1 MMDKLESPCGCRIEI
16 LCSEKRPKTACRWM
30 QSVSIVELGKVST
43 PCSSLK
49 IQNDSPV
56 HMDTPLMLRSSSCES
71 IPVQKGWSVKTEA
84 FDDSMENGCENQ
96 LLTFTLDSSNLSW
109 SSSMATPRDMAFKK
123 FPVDAER
130 QKGPA
135 RALFSPTSCGGD
147 SELDDA
153 SLDLTV
159 EQEEQSISLV
169 CIEEPDTS
177 EHTLKSSPVSNSSKT
192 CDCVNN
198 TVKNG
203 EASCEICYSQDIF
216 PSVAEIDC
224 TKNAESS
231 FESSLTDTKEPH
243 FTSKQKLCKDCESDS
258 KVCIQTN
265 RLSDSSA
272 IEVLHSNQNVL
283 GKEIRS
289 DKQIYRRTSTPKTDR
304 SKLCKFAPDDLDEE
318 SQLSMLLILPSSTPL
333 RHYQPSLLS
342 SPDIF
347 QPEESTD
354 FTNTIVNGR
363 DQRNFVKNGKEILL
377 ASSFVHKQNGVDNTR
392 NIQYLG
398 PTSEATVL
406 VNSQNMIEDN
416 TNPHCLESR
425 LSRKRGHPKFL
436 FMDEESER
444 KTSIDDFLADVFSSP
459 DTEARQRR
467 SPPNSCKKQ
476 RLSIQLHSK
485 QSAHGNRLKQE
496 SSVKS
501 VCGTEGVKSACQTND
516 LRVCSSQFSKL
527 VTTSTKSGESIVV
540 NHLLPCVD
548 NKSVECL
555 LKLSENAKK
564 FQNECPSHDFG
575 TPPSILKS
583 GRKMQ
588 TSSSVKRVRFS
599 LECDPSSHS
608 DPGGDSWL
616 VKRSLTLKSK
626 GQMFSILKHR
636 SGTDTV
642 NTWKADDVGKTE
654 NLSCASTTDL
664 SSVFLAPDAEKTKH
678 ALNMMFDNVSAKEAE
693 DEFSQ
698 LSFTCLQEMCSVM
711 NSCEDSLTV
720 QQTHNQEPFLSRVGE
735 KTCNVQ
741 ENEMNNLVLAEEKI
755 TEQFHKSD
763 TEGNLNLSVAEVVA
777 ADGGDTDLFTLS
789 VCDEKIRKVGFYEEI
804 SKDASSNENVLNRK
818 DTCRKIA
825 EDTHRGKVLEEDF
838 SEKSIERRHLA
849 ETNIPEVQTD
859 VHMGTKHVASEG
871 KKVSDIDKEIE
882 NTDSV
887 MEMCKHSAN
896 FVEKVSDIDKE
907 TKHTAHLV
915 EKVSGGDNETKHK
928 TIAAEVAQHRIHPKV
943 CLSLKKGKKFL
954 YPSSSQIRNTCPEN
968 VYSFASFKPL
978 SMENARLP
986 LLKTKD
992 AADCTSVVIH
1002 GSIAREQQ
1010 TATGTDVSACGKQ
1023 VDLGT
1028 NRKNRDEESR
1038 SSQAGEM
1045 LESASGSLERIALS
1059 GKPLVVSGN
1068 VLIQEGDPDW
1078 AEFEDEMNWS
1088 NSEDCLT
1095 DDGEHAVVDLSR
1107 SEIEED
1113 ERLMCGIGSETKDER
1128 LVCNISSKA
1137 DKRWTSGGA
1146 TVIVEMQL
1154 NFEADALSV
1163 TGPPCAGITPELV
1176 METNMDDTDM
1186 DNINTVEDVH
1196 MEGAAIDSMIDVKD
1210 VDTSNSVVGPLLHD
1224 TESSFKKNL
1233 ASEEG
1238 KDDLSFALEC
1248 LDEREFFPQIMKEV
1262 SEKNVD
1268 NTEIRETQ
1276 QSPIARF
1283 MCNRH
1288 KISEL
1293 LTSGH
1298 IVTKAQNNSKISGLS
1313 DQGQCIGKYGD
1324 NSYCTTSSPA
1334 ISVRFT
1340 TADAERVCDSASL
1353 LSCMDKECLGFSS
1366 ASGKKIVLSAEAL
1379 NKAQTLFRNETDS
1392 KYLESDLLTDTSDD
1406 RLGQGVATDK
1416 EASSLILA
1424 SRTAVVDLAAMKS
1437 LSADGESGAACPTQT
1452 SPSSEAEV
1460 TTINTPKGTV
1470 DVAPAAIGEMQQA
1483 DMKVMAEPHMFQ
1495 ENTNA
1500 GNKLG
1505 KTLGNF
1511 YDDAA
1516 VVPVESKALGMRELG
1531 QEWSQTSLN
1540 NSDTGAEMGSA
1551 ELDFD
1556 AGQSD
1561 AKLHETVSSEPF
1573 IDDRKTTIE
1582 QNKNSRGEAE
1592 IYRKLE
1598 SSLPALSDES
1608 VNTNLS
1614 TDMSSDTGG
1623 FATAEGKP
1631 ITLSAKAK
1639 EKAVALWKAVEK
1651 EISGE
1656 ESAFGYGGDGELS
1669 SVKQKVSEKK
1679 LLIFGEK
1686 DNRMLNMGR
1695 ENSVLLAV
1703 GCDGPSRHEE
1713 HTVPVDAEV
1722 FRHKGFRPFK
1732 SPLLIKKTA
1741 KNNRQKDKTLE
1752 KPKLEGTPII
1762 IVDTE
1767 GDESK
1772 KIIPDKGNTA
1782 MHQETDFHHPPS
1794 SVFPAAEGSSVINA
1808 HSMKMP
1814 SDDYFDEDEG
1824 WGLMQGELLLDT
1836 HETQNIANINVT
1848 ERDNSRKPKEQ
1859 SLLSRSFL
1867 LETGHNECSPKKQGQ
1882 CSYTE
1887 PADDGLTS
1895 KARDSCC
1902 SGALSTRDSL
1912 DQKQLITK
1920 IEAHNQSYPVKC
1932 IGTNM
1937 TLKTNGKDTQEN
1949 CKEPQSSQSKS
1960 DCKPAGFSACSLDPN
1975 KQIETEFSELVSD
1988 NIDRQGMYEEFS
2000 DEALL
2005 EAFSDEPFD
2014 LVRRED
2020 CSFVLEG
2027 EPCMRHDKLQEFNE
2041 SCFLQ
2046 TAPDKN
2052 TECLPT
2058 DMMVDLYSVGA
2069 KEMIDDL
2076 LSQKCVSDVQMED
2089 SCLMDD
2095 KEEDTELGLM
2105 EHDVTNVN
2113 VAENQSLAS
2122 QVELMDR
2129 VFVES
2134 PGRPEE
2140 DCEPVLPC
2148 LEDVSDKI
2156 RQLHQSTSKKSSMVL
2171 VNNLNNLEKRV
2182 SASGDGNSVNS
2193 ESNHQPSNDQEGSE
2207 NSDASPADY
2216 LSDLSWS
2223 NFTGESH
2230 NSQLEDQDNQKR
2242 EMSGPEKHMH
2252 TQANLV
2258 TAESTELLTQ
2268 TTQNISQPVSVQ
2280 LLPEFG
2286 QNVEDKVSEV
2296 PNGNELC
2303 CKFQG
2308 SNHVGTA
2315 KISLSVHEFQ
2325 DKMFS
2330 SKPYCDS
2337 SKNFLLAEQSMMEHI
2352 SSNQNNVTRPSKAE
2366 NEIDFLS
2373 LCHRTSSLS
2382 FMRDSM
2388 TCQTAEKM
2396 SDFFTASRIST
2407 LVSKSA
2413 LEKSKDILDVDVTC
2427 KNENHCRQE
2436 SSGREVKD
2444 NEAMEVVSSIR
2455 KNMLANGAQD
2465 KEAPATS
2472 FLFQTAKGKPVKV
2485 SRKSVAMASVLLDVG
2500 EMEMDR
2506 SSEENSHPAAIF
2518 YSCTTS
2524 GVLRSGV
2531 ESTQKYEVQ
2540 EKQTGIAASS
2550 IQEKEQFHSFGGFC
2564 TASGSKVSVNEKS
2577 LHHGRK
2583 LLESLEDG
2591 ARNAYGIRAV
2601 EAVINISEDIGNSAL
2616 HTASTDFY
2624 KSKVSLKCRKNLSCE
2639 TRNCSEVLSSG
2650 MLSMENSS
2658 EFSCASF
2665 QGFKTA
2671 KGTVVNVLEKSLID
2685 ATKLLTAADN
2695 EASLGSDDL
2704 TNLTDVWTP
2713 VNPAKGFHVDG
2724 GKKGTVSKKVFQG
2737 DSAESEGG
2745 DEKMGADLHV
2755 VVTTEVQSLS
2765 EAGCLSNLHHEEGL
2779 SGLGDETVG
2788 RCFDGCHD
2796 TEASDSKLVS
2806 HLLEE
2811 ENVGFQTAKGKL
2823 ITSCSEGLNQALKL
2837 FDSVSKDN
2845 RKDSEN
2851 LWHQTGNLELCSGTK
2866 ADPKQGKDVNDYEA
2880 SVSTHT
2886 EFIAGQYEPFS
2897 IKRPAGTGFQTAQSK
2912 PLTVSKSSLVQVQE
2926 LVVSSDAPSLLKHSK
2941 DIQNSSM
2948 CIHFRT
2954 GAGIQMKV
2962 SEKALEHA
2970 RKVLESSND
2979 QQRALQDEETETVPT
2994 GVSDMEFSFHTAKGA
3009 SVGVSKKSLEHAQQL
3024 LLSVD
3029 NLSSFADQQ
3038 SNIAHTGSVKK
3049 NLQVV
3054 SSPNASCQRSYISNY
3069 DENIPLV
3076 SKEKGSLT
3084 VETANHNEQQVEL
3097 STLQRD
3103 SRICED
3109 GHTNEG
3115 VVMVS
3120 KCHDSRSELDER
3132 EGGDLH
3138 SSGPHGQQPQNPRH
3152 KNAMEKVSTSSVQLV
3167 TEVTEKR
3174 LLCKDAKD
3182 SPDNSGTM
3190 KRASSS
3196 QKPNF
3201 QPPFKKAKFVPPS
3214 TTKKNQTL
3222 DLSHE
3227 KHCYEIS
3234 RDQPSLQNDKMSS
3247 NIHLR
3252 EEEFSTS
3259 SLTFATPDSL
3269 EEARLHQEKIIRHKK
3284 RQKVKPVKGKWL
3296 TLKQMQKQ
3304 IKLRDLYLNPKG
3316 LSSHELIHAGVSST
3330 VLGVSSHTAEEYR
3343 FFLPAFY
3350 PNAST
3355 GILVGDNALLVCDA
3369 FGYAGKEEFYR
3380 AFLTVDGVDPNL
3392 ISQAWVYNHYRWV
3405 VWKTAAYEVAL
3416 PRVFASRAL
3425 TPDIVMM
3432 QLKYRYDREV
3442 DACHRSALKKIV
3454 ERDDTACKRL
3464 VLCISDIRLQK
3475 EDETVMMEVTD
3486 GWYRIWAKPD
3496 PALQQLIDRK
3506 KIKIGRKIITTGAEL
3521 AGSHDS
3527 CSPLEIPTGLYLKLW
3542 GNSTRPAPYWS
3553 RLGYQP
3559 CPASLCVPLSS
3570 VVADG
3575 GLVGCIDVVVVRK
3588 YPIMFMEKQADG
3600 SCVFRNAE
3608 MEDRARRCYEQQKE
3622 GAMERLCAKLQVEME
3637 REDATAKAKRKRHS
3651 LGSREIKALTT
3662 GAELCEVLDG
3672 ESHPEE
3678 LQAML
3683 TATQRDQVWE
3693 HRQRQQEERQAQFK
3707 YRLER
3712 AWNESTTQGER
3723 IVSPV
3728 QKLLVAGCCRHD
3740 VDKKTSA
3747 LLTVWR
3753 PGSDWEVVSE
3763 GQRYCIFSLTASS
3776 RTRQSRHGIQLTAGR
3791 QVRLQNK
3798 PVDENLLGLVYE
3810 PREVWSVSDLQQRK
3824 PLYNEIDFTGRVSD
3838 IVSTKPGSD
3847 RIHAVDSNGQL
3858 ITVWFWGGLQAFG
3871 LQNFFKKG
3879 LAFSGFNLYVRNS
3892 GQDRVE
3898 VTAFPET
3905 SYFTV
3910 TSRFTDHYS
3919 DKHRKLSSGE
3929 HPDNSEDTATSVGQF
3944 SESPETKQRKAV
3956 QKQKLFR
3963 LQSYGKPPP
3972 LTPLPNCMSPAAAKG
3987 FKPVKMRN
3995 DKMLP

>member
-30 QSVSIVELGKVST
+30 QSVSIVELGKELGTSPASWFETLSNIHVDKKSRVSSPALWSPCPAGGVLNISVST

-159 EQEEQSISLV
+159 EQEEQSISL
-169 CIEEPDTS
+169 
-177 EHTLKSSPVSNSSKT
+177 
-192 CDCVNN
+192 
-198 TVKNG
+198 
-203 EASCEICYSQDIF
+203 
-216 PSVAEIDC
+216 
-224 TKNAESS
+224 
-231 FESSLTDTKEPH
+231 
-243 FTSKQKLCKDCESDS
+243 
-258 KVCIQTN
+258 
-265 RLSDSSA
+265 
-272 IEVLHSNQNVL
+272 
-283 GKEIRS
+283 
-289 DKQIYRRTSTPKTDR
+289 
-304 SKLCKFAPDDLDEE
+304 
-318 SQLSMLLILPSSTPL
+318 
-333 RHYQPSLLS
+333 
-342 SPDIF
+342 
-347 QPEESTD
+347 
-354 FTNTIVNGR
+354 
-363 DQRNFVKNGKEILL
+363 
-377 ASSFVHKQNGVDNTR
+377 
-392 NIQYLG
+392 YLG

-496 SSVKS
+496 SSVK
-501 VCGTEGVKSACQTND
+501 
-516 LRVCSSQFSKL
+516 
-527 VTTSTKSGESIVV
+527 
-540 NHLLPCVD
+540 
-548 NKSVECL
+548 
-555 LKLSENAKK
+555 
-564 FQNECPSHDFG
+564 
-575 TPPSILKS
+575 
-583 GRKMQ
+583 
-588 TSSSVKRVRFS
+588 
-599 LECDPSSHS
+599 
-608 DPGGDSWL
+608 
-616 VKRSLTLKSK
+616 
-626 GQMFSILKHR
+626 
-636 SGTDTV
+636 
-642 NTWKADDVGKTE
+642 
-654 NLSCASTTDL
+654 
-664 SSVFLAPDAEKTKH
+664 
-678 ALNMMFDNVSAKEAE
+678 
-693 DEFSQ
+693 
-698 LSFTCLQEMCSVM
+698 
-711 NSCEDSLTV
+711 
-720 QQTHNQEPFLSRVGE
+720 
-735 KTCNVQ
+735 
-741 ENEMNNLVLAEEKI
+741 
-755 TEQFHKSD
+755 
-763 TEGNLNLSVAEVVA
+763 
-777 ADGGDTDLFTLS
+777 
-789 VCDEKIRKVGFYEEI
+789 
-804 SKDASSNENVLNRK
+804 
-818 DTCRKIA
+818 KIA

-928 TIAAEVAQHRIHPKV
+928 TIAAEVAQHRIHP
-943 CLSLKKGKKFL
+943 
-954 YPSSSQIRNTCPEN
+954 
-968 VYSFASFKPL
+968 
-978 SMENARLP
+978 
-986 LLKTKD
+986 KTKD

-1262 SEKNVD
+1262 N
-1268 NTEIRETQ
+1268 
-1276 QSPIARF
+1276 
-1283 MCNRH
+1283 
-1288 KISEL
+1288 
-1293 LTSGH
+1293 
-1298 IVTKAQNNSKISGLS
+1298 
-1313 DQGQCIGKYGD
+1313 
-1324 NSYCTTSSPA
+1324 
-1334 ISVRFT
+1334 
-1340 TADAERVCDSASL
+1340 
-1353 LSCMDKECLGFSS
+1353 
-1366 ASGKKIVLSAEAL
+1366 
-1379 NKAQTLFRNETDS
+1379 
-1392 KYLESDLLTDTSDD
+1392 TSDD

-1561 AKLHETVSSEPF
+1561 AKLHET
-1573 IDDRKTTIE
+1573 
-1582 QNKNSRGEAE
+1582 
-1592 IYRKLE
+1592 
-1598 SSLPALSDES
+1598 
-1608 VNTNLS
+1608 
-1614 TDMSSDTGG
+1614 
-1623 FATAEGKP
+1623 
-1631 ITLSAKAK
+1631 
-1639 EKAVALWKAVEK
+1639 
-1651 EISGE
+1651 
-1656 ESAFGYGGDGELS
+1656 
-1669 SVKQKVSEKK
+1669 
-1679 LLIFGEK
+1679 
-1686 DNRMLNMGR
+1686 
-1695 ENSVLLAV
+1695 
-1703 GCDGPSRHEE
+1703 
-1713 HTVPVDAEV
+1713 
-1722 FRHKGFRPFK
+1722 
-1732 SPLLIKKTA
+1732 
-1741 KNNRQKDKTLE
+1741 
-1752 KPKLEGTPII
+1752 
-1762 IVDTE
+1762 
-1767 GDESK
+1767 
-1772 KIIPDKGNTA
+1772 
-1782 MHQETDFHHPPS
+1782 
-1794 SVFPAAEGSSVINA
+1794 
-1808 HSMKMP
+1808 
-1814 SDDYFDEDEG
+1814 
-1824 WGLMQGELLLDT
+1824 
-1836 HETQNIANINVT
+1836 
-1848 ERDNSRKPKEQ
+1848 
-1859 SLLSRSFL
+1859 
-1867 LETGHNECSPKKQGQ
+1867 
-1882 CSYTE
+1882 
-1887 PADDGLTS
+1887 
-1895 KARDSCC
+1895 
-1902 SGALSTRDSL
+1902 
-1912 DQKQLITK
+1912 
-1920 IEAHNQSYPVKC
+1920 
-1932 IGTNM
+1932 
-1937 TLKTNGKDTQEN
+1937 
-1949 CKEPQSSQSKS
+1949 
-1960 DCKPAGFSACSLDPN
+1960 
-1975 KQIETEFSELVSD
+1975 
-1988 NIDRQGMYEEFS
+1988 
-2000 DEALL
+2000 
-2005 EAFSDEPFD
+2005 
-2014 LVRRED
+2014 
-2020 CSFVLEG
+2020 
-2027 EPCMRHDKLQEFNE
+2027 
-2041 SCFLQ
+2041 
-2046 TAPDKN
+2046 
-2052 TECLPT
+2052 
-2058 DMMVDLYSVGA
+2058 
-2069 KEMIDDL
+2069 
-2076 LSQKCVSDVQMED
+2076 KCVSDVQMED

-2252 TQANLV
+2252 TQANL
-2258 TAESTELLTQ
+2258 
-2268 TTQNISQPVSVQ
+2268 
-2280 LLPEFG
+2280 
-2286 QNVEDKVSEV
+2286 
-2296 PNGNELC
+2296 
-2303 CKFQG
+2303 
-2308 SNHVGTA
+2308 
-2315 KISLSVHEFQ
+2315 
-2325 DKMFS
+2325 
-2330 SKPYCDS
+2330 
-2337 SKNFLLAEQSMMEHI
+2337 
-2352 SSNQNNVTRPSKAE
+2352 
-2366 NEIDFLS
+2366 
-2373 LCHRTSSLS
+2373 
-2382 FMRDSM
+2382 
-2388 TCQTAEKM
+2388 
-2396 SDFFTASRIST
+2396 
-2407 LVSKSA
+2407 
-2413 LEKSKDILDVDVTC
+2413 
-2427 KNENHCRQE
+2427 
-2436 SSGREVKD
+2436 
-2444 NEAMEVVSSIR
+2444 
-2455 KNMLANGAQD
+2455 
-2465 KEAPATS
+2465 
-2472 FLFQTAKGKPVKV
+2472 
-2485 SRKSVAMASVLLDVG
+2485 
-2500 EMEMDR
+2500 
-2506 SSEENSHPAAIF
+2506 
-2518 YSCTTS
+2518 
-2524 GVLRSGV
+2524 
-2531 ESTQKYEVQ
+2531 
-2540 EKQTGIAASS
+2540 
-2550 IQEKEQFHSFGGFC
+2550 
-2564 TASGSKVSVNEKS
+2564 
-2577 LHHGRK
+2577 
-2583 LLESLEDG
+2583 
-2591 ARNAYGIRAV
+2591 
-2601 EAVINISEDIGNSAL
+2601 
-2616 HTASTDFY
+2616 
-2624 KSKVSLKCRKNLSCE
+2624 
-2639 TRNCSEVLSSG
+2639 
-2650 MLSMENSS
+2650 
-2658 EFSCASF
+2658 
-2665 QGFKTA
+2665 
-2671 KGTVVNVLEKSLID
+2671 KSLID

-2788 RCFDGCHD
+2788 R
-2796 TEASDSKLVS
+2796 
-2806 HLLEE
+2806 
-2811 ENVGFQTAKGKL
+2811 
-2823 ITSCSEGLNQALKL
+2823 
-2837 FDSVSKDN
+2837 
-2845 RKDSEN
+2845 
-2851 LWHQTGNLELCSGTK
+2851 
-2866 ADPKQGKDVNDYEA
+2866 
-2880 SVSTHT
+2880 
-2886 EFIAGQYEPFS
+2886 
-2897 IKRPAGTGFQTAQSK
+2897 
-2912 PLTVSKSSLVQVQE
+2912 
-2926 LVVSSDAPSLLKHSK
+2926 
-2941 DIQNSSM
+2941 
-2948 CIHFRT
+2948 
-2954 GAGIQMKV
+2954 
-2962 SEKALEHA
+2962 
-2970 RKVLESSND
+2970 
-2979 QQRALQDEETETVPT
+2979 
-2994 GVSDMEFSFHTAKGA
+2994 
-3009 SVGVSKKSLEHAQQL
+3009 
-3024 LLSVD
+3024 
-3029 NLSSFADQQ
+3029 
-3038 SNIAHTGSVKK
+3038 
-3049 NLQVV
+3049 
-3054 SSPNASCQRSYISNY
+3054 
-3069 DENIPLV
+3069 
-3076 SKEKGSLT
+3076 
-3084 VETANHNEQQVEL
+3084 
-3097 STLQRD
+3097 
-3103 SRICED
+3103 
-3109 GHTNEG
+3109 
-3115 VVMVS
+3115 
-3120 KCHDSRSELDER
+3120 
-3132 EGGDLH
+3132 
-3138 SSGPHGQQPQNPRH
+3138 
-3152 KNAMEKVSTSSVQLV
+3152 
-3167 TEVTEKR
+3167 
-3174 LLCKDAKD
+3174 CKDAKD

-3316 LSSHELIHAGVSST
+3316 LSSHELLASDSKNVCLQLIHAGVSST